1 MQGKGCD
8 MREKNNL
15 SDFMKTLKYYKQNL
29 TRQQHRTVKG
39 QAFAGDI
46 EGAKKGLYKNLER
59 RCV

>member
-1 MQGKGCD
+1 

-29 TRQQHRTVKG
+29 TRLQCRTVKG

-46 EGAKKGLYKNLER
+46 EGAKKGLHKILER